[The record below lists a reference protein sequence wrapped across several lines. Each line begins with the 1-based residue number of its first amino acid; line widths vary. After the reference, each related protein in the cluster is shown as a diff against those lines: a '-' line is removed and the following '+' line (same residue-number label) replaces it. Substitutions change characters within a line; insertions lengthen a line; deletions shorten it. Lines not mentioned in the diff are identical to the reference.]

1 MFTDVIFSP
10 SPPEYLKA
18 IFKSLCFFIVV
29 HSKNMFLN
37 IMNKKKNQ
45 RKKLSKNYETHH
57 QFNWDYCMGIYALK
71 KLVKYASGEKKNPTN
86 Y

>member
-37 IMNKKKNQ
+37 IMNKKKINARNCQ
-45 RKKLSKNYETHH
+45 KIMKHIINLIETTGYIYHFKK
-57 QFNWDYCMGIYALK
+57 M
-71 KLVKYASGEKKNPTN
+71 VKYASGEKKNPTN